1 MRNKTITEFLSN
13 EYKEFAF
20 YSIES
25 RAIASAIDGLKISQ
39 RKIIHVASRTWK
51 TGNEKT
57 LKVFQLSGKVASES
71 FYHHGSTSLDNAIIN
86 LAQKFK
92 NNAPLLEEDGQFGS
106 LRSTES
112 GAPRYIGTK
121 LSKYFNMIYKDSDL
135 LDYKIEEGEEIEP
148 YHFLPV
154 IPMILV
160 NGTQGIAVG
169 FAANILNRNIK
180 DVIKNCQ
187 KILDGKKISI
197 INPYLNSFTGDWIE
211 DKENPL
217 RWIIRGKF
225 TIKNSNTLIITELP
239 PSMTYEK
246 YELHLD
252 KLVEE
257 NKISSYDDNCKD
269 SINYVIKFKRG
280 ELDNLSQDDIIK
292 LLKLEE
298 SQTENLTALDH
309 RGKLRLFSSIN
320 EIFEYFI
327 NFRLT
332 FYEKRKELMLIKIK
346 KEITIIE
353 NRIKFISLIID
364 GKLKVNNVAKSDIIK
379 KLESNKFELVD
390 DSYDYLLR
398 MPIYSLTKEMY
409 EKLQNEIVSK
419 REELDSI
426 DKMDT
431 KEMYIKDLE
440 ELLKKC

>member
-1 MRNKTITEFLSN
+1 
-13 EYKEFAF
+13 
-20 YSIES
+20 
-25 RAIASAIDGLKISQ
+25 
-39 RKIIHVASRTWK
+39 
-51 TGNEKT
+51 
-57 LKVFQLSGKVASES
+57 
-71 FYHHGSTSLDNAIIN
+71 
-86 LAQKFK
+86 
-92 NNAPLLEEDGQFGS
+92 
-106 LRSTES
+106 
-112 GAPRYIGTK
+112 
-121 LSKYFNMIYKDSDL
+121 
-135 LDYKIEEGEEIEP
+135 
-148 YHFLPV
+148 
-154 IPMILV
+154 MILV

>member
-1 MRNKTITEFLSN
+1 
-13 EYKEFAF
+13 
-20 YSIES
+20 
-25 RAIASAIDGLKISQ
+25 
-39 RKIIHVASRTWK
+39 
-51 TGNEKT
+51 
-57 LKVFQLSGKVASES
+57 
-71 FYHHGSTSLDNAIIN
+71 
-86 LAQKFK
+86 
-92 NNAPLLEEDGQFGS
+92 
-106 LRSTES
+106 
-112 GAPRYIGTK
+112 
-121 LSKYFNMIYKDSDL
+121 
-135 LDYKIEEGEEIEP
+135 
-148 YHFLPV
+148 
-154 IPMILV
+154 MILV

-320 EIFEYFI
+320 EIFEYFVD
-327 NFRLT
+327 FRLS
-332 FYEKRKELMLIKIK
+332 FYEKRKSKIIYKIERDLIILK
-346 KEITIIE
+346 
-353 NRIKFISLIID
+353 NRIKFLSMIID
-364 GKLKVNNVAKSDIIK
+364 GKFKVNNVAKSDIIK

-390 DSYDYLLR
+390 DSYDYLLK

-409 EKLQNEIVSK
+409 DKLKNELDLKI
-419 REELDSI
+419 EELESMKSTDSR
-426 DKMDT
+426 K
-431 KEMYIKDLE
+431 MYINDLD